1 MKDNEPVVNDRM
13 DRAIVFKESCHVSA
27 ASYNTPPPPNPLPF
41 RLGFRRCL
49 LWAQCTVDLV
59 VCVAVLA
66 DRTVQFRILI
76 ELFRFFVVDI
86 SLPSNYSVVGIPVS
100 PAIRKE
106 LETPA
111 FRKTCSYHN
120 I

>member
-13 DRAIVFKESCHVSA
+13 DRAIVFKEGCHIST
-27 ASYNTPPPPNPLPF
+27 ASYNNPTPTPPF
-41 RLGFRRCL
+41 RLGFGRCL
-49 LWAQCTVDLV
+49 LWARRTVDLV

-66 DRTVQFRILI
+66 DGMLQFRILI

-86 SLPSNYSVVGIPVS
+86 SLPSNCSVVGIPVS
-100 PAIRKE
+100 PAVREE
-106 LETPA
+106 LVTPA